1 MNETRIGPYSIL
13 RLLRQGGQG
22 RVFLGYDRR
31 LQRQAAIKI
40 HNLPRSWSARR
51 ELLGEAR
58 RASGINDARVVQIYD
73 LLESRKHLAI
83 VMEYV
88 PGCDL
93 EQLLQRTRLSLPSV
107 LRIATDLAAALAAA
121 TQEGVVHG
129 DIKAGNVLITSSGRA
144 KLADFGIARR
154 TEQAGAD
161 SGAEL
166 PGSPTALAPELLQGS
181 APDLRSDLFAFG
193 CLVYRMLTGMHPFCP
208 AGQLD
213 SELLLHGEPRPVQDN
228 GPVGEELPP
237 DLLTLLGELLQKDPL
252 RRPQDTHRVRSLLRT
267 ATRDIPL
274 SRLDSLAGE
283 AAPWFRPESSED
295 IPPHI
300 PSDLRHRG
308 RSRLV
313 RKGMELWIQ
322 RFSALRLSTRLVI
335 IASVPL
341 VLFAMVDAL
350 TSTDPLRV
358 HFEVPSIAYSTVRG
372 MPREAN
378 ASWVMQVVYD
388 TIESRVGTVH
398 ASGAVLPRAYYA
410 DLEKVPPD
418 EVIDTSLQCDEMLC
432 VLLVSRNGEAGYVY
446 QQAMFAP
453 QLPLP
458 AWEETLTR
466 SVAALFP

>member
-31 LQRQAAIKI
+31 LQRQVAIKI
-40 HNLPRSWSARR
+40 HNLPRSWGARR

-58 RASGINDARVVQIYD
+58 RASGINDPRVVQIYD

-93 EQLLQRTRLSLPSV
+93 EQLLQRTRLSLPAV
-107 LRIATDLAAALAAA
+107 LRIGTDLAAALAAA

-129 DIKAGNVLITSSGRA
+129 DIKAGNVLITASGRA

-154 TEQAGAD
+154 AGQADAAAHAD
-161 SGAEL
+161 F
-166 PGSPTALAPELLQGS
+166 PGSPTALAPEVLQGCT
-181 APDLRSDLFAFG
+181 PDLRSDLFAFG
-193 CLVYRMLTGMHPFCP
+193 CLLYRMLTGVHPFCP
-208 AGQLD
+208 GGQLD
-213 SELLLHGEPRPVQDN
+213 SELLLHGEPKPVVGN
-228 GPVGEELPP
+228 GPVGEELPA
-237 DLLTLLGELLQKDPL
+237 DLLTLLGELLQKDPM

-267 ATRDIPL
+267 AMRDVPL
-274 SRLDSLAGE
+274 SRQDRLAGE
-283 AAPWFRPESSED
+283 ARPWFRPESSED

-313 RKGMELWIQ
+313 RKGLELWLQ

-335 IASVPL
+335 LASVPL
-341 VLFAMVDAL
+341 VLFALVNAL
-350 TSTDPLRV
+350 TQVDPLRV
-358 HFEVPSIAYSTVRG
+358 HFEAPSIAYGGARG
-372 MPREAN
+372 TPPEVN
-378 ASWVMQVVYD
+378 SSWVMQVVHD
-388 TIESRVGTVH
+388 TVEKRVGAVH
-398 ASGAVLPRAYYA
+398 ASGAVRPHAHYA
-410 DLEKVPPD
+410 DLELLPPD
-418 EVIDTSLQCDEMLC
+418 EVIDTSLQCDEILC
-432 VLLVSRNGEAGYVY
+432 VLVVSREGEAGFVY
-446 QQAMFAP
+446 QQAVFAP

-458 AWEETLTR
+458 AWEDTVTR